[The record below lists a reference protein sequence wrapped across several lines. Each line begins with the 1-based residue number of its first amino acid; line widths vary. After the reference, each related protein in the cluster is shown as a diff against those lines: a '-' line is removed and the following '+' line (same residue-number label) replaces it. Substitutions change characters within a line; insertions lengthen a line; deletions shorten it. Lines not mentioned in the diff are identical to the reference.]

1 MTNER
6 RSTHDIKILSAFLD
20 NALNTSQQEKLQTR
34 LAQEPE
40 LRQKLENLRRTKTML
55 ANLPRVKSPRN
66 FTLTPD
72 MVTARKPQGS
82 PFFTT
87 LKLATSFAAILL
99 VTLFGFELLMG
110 SGLMATRLAS
120 EAPAIES
127 MRSVEDT
134 DTVPQPLI
142 QWGATGGEVAGK
154 GGGSDVH
161 YGMGSETFMAEEIA
175 VEAEALP
182 PEEMMEI
189 MPIEESPADG
199 YPADGYPADGYPAD
213 GYPAEEMPAEEQPEQ
228 EMVLP
233 EAEESIGMTA
243 IEEAPAEEDLILG
256 INLDQ
261 SGEII
266 SKSSPAGYQE
276 ASKFE
281 RTNLLRWSQIVLA
294 VIVLAGVIALFILR
308 SRRSS
313 QMRKPN

>member
-66 FTLTPD
+66 FTLTPN
-72 MVTARKPQGS
+72 MVTVHQPQGS
-82 PFFTT
+82 PFFNT

-154 GGGSDVH
+154 GGGPDVH

-182 PEEMMEI
+182 PEEMLEM
-189 MPIEESPADG
+189 MPVEDFPADG
-199 YPADGYPADGYPAD
+199 YPV
-213 GYPAEEMPAEEQPEQ
+213 EEMPAEEPPAQ
-228 EMVLP
+228 EMAIP

-261 SGEII
+261 AGEII

-294 VIVLAGVIALFILR
+294 VIVLAGVIVLFILR
-308 SRRSS
+308 SRLSS

>member
-72 MVTARKPQGS
+72 MVTARQPQGS

-99 VTLFGFELLMG
+99 VTLFGIELLMG

-154 GGGSDVH
+154 GGGPDVH

-182 PEEMMEI
+182 PEEMLEM
-189 MPIEESPADG
+189 MPVEDFPADG
-199 YPADGYPADGYPAD
+199 YP
-213 GYPAEEMPAEEQPEQ
+213 
-228 EMVLP
+228 VVP

-261 SGEII
+261 AGEII

-294 VIVLAGVIALFILR
+294 VIVLAGVIVLFILR
-308 SRRSS
+308 SRLSS

>member
-182 PEEMMEI
+182 PEEMLEM
-189 MPIEESPADG
+189 MPVEDFPADG
-199 YPADGYPADGYPAD
+199 YPV
-213 GYPAEEMPAEEQPEQ
+213 EEMPAEEPPAQ

-261 SGEII
+261 AGEII

>member
-182 PEEMMEI
+182 PEEMLEM
-189 MPIEESPADG
+189 MPVEDFPADG
-199 YPADGYPADGYPAD
+199 YPVDGYPV
-213 GYPAEEMPAEEQPEQ
+213 EEMPAEEPPAQ
-228 EMVLP
+228 EMAIP

-261 SGEII
+261 AGEII

-294 VIVLAGVIALFILR
+294 VIVLAGVIVLFILR
-308 SRRSS
+308 SRLSS

>member
-66 FTLTPD
+66 FTLTPN
-72 MVTARKPQGS
+72 MVTVHQPQGS
-82 PFFTT
+82 PFFNT

-154 GGGSDVH
+154 GGGPDVH

-182 PEEMMEI
+182 PEEMMEM
-189 MPIEESPADG
+189 MPVEDFPADGYPVDG
-199 YPADGYPADGYPAD
+199 YPADGYPV
-213 GYPAEEMPAEEQPEQ
+213 EEMPAEEPPAQ

-261 SGEII
+261 AGEII

>member
-20 NALNTSQQEKLQTR
+20 NALSTSQQEKLQTR

-72 MVTARKPQGS
+72 MVTVHQPQGS
-82 PFFTT
+82 PFFNT

-99 VTLFGFELLMG
+99 VTLFGIELLMG

-127 MRSVEDT
+127 IRSVE

-154 GGGSDVH
+154 GGGPDVH

-189 MPIEESPADG
+189 MTIEES
-199 YPADGYPADGYPAD
+199 PADGYPAD

-233 EAEESIGMTA
+233 EAEEAIGMAA

-261 SGEII
+261 AGEII

-276 ASKFE
+276 ESKFE

-294 VIVLAGVIALFILR
+294 VIVLAGVITLFILR